1 MLKLRSPKNGM
12 NKVLLGVGT
21 NVGSREKNI
30 EKTIDLIEADDNI
43 EIYLRSSVYESKAF
57 GVTDQQNFFNLVLYL
72 YTNYSPL
79 QLYRRIKEIEVQIGR
94 ISRERWGPREIDL
107 DILFFNNDLIH
118 SELLTIPHEGC
129 YKRDFVLVPIYELL
143 EKEKAIQN
151 DFGIRRVNLEKI
163 KKNILKKIDLKHR

>member
-79 QLYRRIKEIEVQIGR
+79 QLYRRIKEIEVQVGR

>member
-1 MLKLRSPKNGM
+1 M

-79 QLYRRIKEIEVQIGR
+79 QLYRRIKEIEVQVGR

>member
-1 MLKLRSPKNGM
+1 M